1 MSYDP
6 NSSFVDN
13 FTQLL
18 FNQFCFDNADTF
30 ETKHAARTK
39 LEINERKI
47 RFAQR
52 HCDFN
57 VKYCANEARQAKR
70 NNYVL
75 CAAFKR
81 AIPKQRTARK

>member
-39 LEINERKI
+39 LEVNYLR
-47 RFAQR
+47 
-52 HCDFN
+52 
-57 VKYCANEARQAKR
+57 AKD
-70 NNYVL
+70 
-75 CAAFKR
+75 A
-81 AIPKQRTARK
+81 